1 MTCTLTNPTIIVW
14 ARKNSG
20 KSVEQLARRLQ
31 LEVDEYLEVEKGTK
45 HLSLGKLRTLA
56 QTTNRPMATF
66 YLPNPPEDVK
76 STHDYRSSGG
86 SISSEGMLS
95 FRKSEK
101 VQELTEIR
109 LDEDAEVLKL
119 KVNLTI
125 DPSSVALEARTA
137 LGITEDLQA
146 NSKGSKQFTELL
158 INKIDK
164 LGIHI
169 LFHSY
174 PIEDSRAYTL
184 PGNPPVIVI
193 NKRDYL
199 TSQLFSLLHEFSH
212 ILLRKPGM
220 CDNIL
225 SNNGNAVETYCH
237 KFASNFILPED
248 WFKDIS
254 KHYTDTELLK
264 DENLQHLANFF
275 STSKDVIIIR
285 LTNIGRVSQ
294 SKCNEIRARWKQEI
308 IDERNKRKGGR
319 TSIKSNAVNDN
330 GNLFIN
336 EVGDAYASNKIG
348 IVEASEMLNINPSY
362 LEDVVG
368 VIGGST

>member
-1 MTCTLTNPTIIVW
+1 MTCTLTNPAIVVW

-20 KSVEQLARRLQ
+20 KSIEQIARRLQ
-31 LEVDEYLEVEKGTK
+31 LEVEDYLEVEDGKK

-56 QTTNRPMATF
+56 HTTNRPMATF
-66 YLPNPPEDVK
+66 YLPSPPADVK

-101 VQELTEIR
+101 VQELTQIR
-109 LDEDAEVLKL
+109 LDTNSDVLKL
-119 KVNLTI
+119 KVNLAI
-125 DPSSVALEARTA
+125 DPSLVALEARTV
-137 LGITEDLQA
+137 LGITEDLQS
-146 NSKGSKQFTELL
+146 NSRSSKQFTELL
-158 INKIDK
+158 IDKIDK

-199 TSQLFSLLHEFSH
+199 SSQLFSLLHEFAH

-220 CDNIL
+220 CDSIL
-225 SNNGNAVETYCH
+225 SNHGGAVETYCH
-237 KFASNFILPED
+237 KFASNFILPEI
-248 WFKDIS
+248 WFKNIS
-254 KHYTDTELLK
+254 KHYSDTELLE
-264 DENLQHLANFF
+264 DDNLQQLAAFF

-294 SKCNEIRARWKQEI
+294 IKCSEIRAKWKQEI

-319 TSIKSNAVNDN
+319 TSIKSNALNDN
-330 GNLFIN
+330 GSLFIN

-348 IVEASEMLNINPSY
+348 VVEASEMLSINPSY

-368 VIGGST
+368 VMAGGT